1 MRPEM
6 RDIIKKYPKLR
17 GRGKNTNKSFE
28 VKASPVNLAL
38 IEATFQNGAVI
49 TPEVLL
55 AHKLIARFG
64 GRIPKVKI
72 LATGKLTK
80 KVEISGCL
88 MSVTAKAAIEAA
100 GGKVTSL

>member
-1 MRPEM
+1 
-6 RDIIKKYPKLR
+6 
-17 GRGKNTNKSFE
+17 
-28 VKASPVNLAL
+28 VNLTL
-38 IEATFQNGAVI
+38 IEATFENGAVI

-55 AHKLIARFG
+55 AKKLISRFG

-80 KVEISGCL
+80 KVEVSGCL
-88 MSVTAKAAIEAA
+88 MSEAAKAAIEAA